1 MKVRQ
6 GFASLTAPSKS
17 FETAVLSKRLH
28 HNGSPVLRWNV
39 ANVSVETDEAGNIR
53 PSKKA
58 STERIDGV
66 VALILAI
73 DAMDRHDH
81 TPPPSYQMIVF
92 GGGA

>member
-1 MKVRQ
+1 
-6 GFASLTAPSKS
+6 
-17 FETAVLSKRLH
+17 
-28 HNGSPVLRWNV
+28 
-39 ANVSVETDEAGNIR
+39 VSVETDEAGNIR

-81 TPPPSYQMIVF
+81 TPPPSYQMLVF